1 MGRLDGG
8 LLRDVSTSCRNWC
21 SAGQASVGAGIATG
35 EEAFDD
41 AFDPRHAF
49 GQRLD
54 VFAQIGQIAS
64 DLGKVSVDFLSKR
77 LHVSAEF
84 GSQGVIVGTSFPPEG
99 EHEAN
104 HGRAYGEDCDEFGG
118 HGRLHGVGL
127 LTRRPCGVNGRMACG
142 SRVDL

>member
-1 MGRLDGG
+1 MLGRSGG
-8 LLRDVSTSCRNWC
+8 VV
-21 SAGQASVGAGIATG
+21 AAIATG
-35 EEAFDD
+35 EQAFDD

-64 DLGKVSVDFLSKR
+64 DLSKVSVDFLSKR

-84 GSQGVIVGTSFPPEG
+84 GSQGVIVGTSFPPER

-104 HGRAYGEDCDEFGG
+104 HGRADREDSDEFGG
-118 HGRLHGVGL
+118 HGRLPSVQ
-127 LTRRPCGVNGRMACG
+127 V
-142 SRVDL
+142 SRVRPVVDTVARTAKPRALLGAYG

>member
-1 MGRLDGG
+1 MRSPPVVNDIFTVAGPEWAAWTAGCYGTQHQLSQ
-8 LLRDVSTSCRNWC
+8 LV
-21 SAGQASVGAGIATG
+21 AGQASVVAAIATG
-35 EEAFDD
+35 EQAFDD

-84 GSQGVIVGTSFPPEG
+84 GSQGVSFPP
-99 EHEAN
+99 
-104 HGRAYGEDCDEFGG
+104 
-118 HGRLHGVGL
+118 VG
-127 LTRRPCGVNGRMACG
+127 TPRRGFR
-142 SRVDL
+142 